1 MILSGDRLAIWS
13 GFIDDGVVCSMFLL
27 NIAYCCF
34 RRQIIMTNKI
44 IECVDKYYCTG
55 LWLIGGDLKPYLPS

>member
-1 MILSGDRLAIWS
+1 MSLSGDKLSIWS

-34 RRQIIMTNKI
+34 CRQIMTNKI
-44 IECVDKYYCTG
+44 IVCRYLNITG
-55 LWLIGGDLKPYLPS
+55 LWLSEMI